1 LRHDPDVILVG
12 ETRSLDTAD
21 TIVNAALTGHLVL
34 TTVHTNSALET
45 ISRLT
50 SMGVKT
56 FLLAPAI
63 QLICAQRLVR
73 KLCPHCLVIDAASSN
88 EKKEMYMYLEH
99 VDTDE
104 LDLGTDG
111 RN

>member
-1 LRHDPDVILVG
+1 VLRHDPDVILVG
-12 ETRSLDTAD
+12 ETRSLVTAD
-21 TIVNAALTGHLVL
+21 TIVNAALTGHLVF

-73 KLCPHCLVIDAASSN
+73 KLCPHCLKIETATDN
-88 EKKEMYMYLEH
+88 EKKEMKMYLEN
-99 VDTDE
+99 VDTTE
-104 LDLGTDG
+104 LEF
-111 RN
+111 